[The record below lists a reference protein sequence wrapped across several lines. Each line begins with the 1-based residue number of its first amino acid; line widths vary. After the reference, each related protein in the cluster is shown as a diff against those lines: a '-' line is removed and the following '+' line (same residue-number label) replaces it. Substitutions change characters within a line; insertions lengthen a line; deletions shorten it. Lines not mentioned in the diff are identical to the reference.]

1 MKYLKLLSI
10 SLLMFIFA
18 IACQAGEDNR
28 IVYDENTSD
37 AYSETIEEGDKET
50 TVLATVKNY
59 GRMFPYISSIIMCI
73 GILVHLLV
81 MALSNGRR
89 KNV

>member
-1 MKYLKLLSI
+1 MNEPLRHYDYT
-10 SLLMFIFA
+10 FY
-18 IACQAGEDNR
+18 QA
-28 IVYDENTSD
+28 SF
-37 AYSETIEEGDKET
+37 IEEGDKET

-81 MALSNGRR
+81 MALSNRRR
-89 KNV
+89 KSV

>member
-28 IVYDENTSD
+28 VVYDD
-37 AYSETIEEGDKET
+37 
-50 TVLATVKNY
+50 
-59 GRMFPYISSIIMCI
+59 SSSA
-73 GILVHLLV
+73 GYTESLYDTEAVSYTHLTLPTKRIV
-81 MALSNGRR
+81 
-89 KNV
+89 